1 MLTCRTV
8 EPALHRVLEARP
20 DAVAPARHALAA
32 FARDHGASPQRAAD
46 IALVVSE
53 ACTNAVVHAYVGAA
67 APGTVELRAAPAD
80 GDLHVRVRDRGRGPA
95 PRPDSPGIGLGLPLM
110 RTLSD
115 GCVVEDADPGTVVR
129 LRFALRQDP

>member
-1 MLTCRTV
+1 MLTSRTV

-53 ACTNAVVHAYVGAA
+53 ACTNAVVHAYVEAPE
-67 APGTVELRAAPAD
+67 PGTVELEATPAH
-80 GDLHVRVRDRGRGPA
+80 GALYVLVRDRGRGPV
-95 PRPDSPGIGLGLPLM
+95 PRRDSPGIGLGLPLM

-115 GCVVEDADPGTVVR
+115 RCVVEHADPGTLVE
-129 LRFALRQDP
+129 LRFALRQEP

>member
-1 MLTCRTV
+1 MLTGRTV

-20 DAVAPARHALAA
+20 DAVAPARHAMAA

-53 ACTNAVVHAYVGAA
+53 ACTNAVVHAYVGATD
-67 APGTVELRAAPAD
+67 PGTVELQAAPAD
-80 GDLHVRVRDRGRGPA
+80 GDLVVRVRDRGRGPA
-95 PRPDSPGIGLGLPLM
+95 PRRDSPGIGLGLPLM
-110 RTLSD
+110 RTLSQD
-115 GCVVEDADPGTVVR
+115 CVVEDAGPGTVVQ